1 MQDSLLK
8 TGDTYFTLPPSQTD
22 TFFPVMR
29 LLIPQLD
36 KGRPAYG
43 MKETVLAK
51 YYIEILNIAKDSVDA
66 KKLLNYRAPTS
77 AKQVTGGNGML
88 LPKTNAFTLI
98 SMRAEVYVC
107 VFVQQ

>member
-1 MQDSLLK
+1 
-8 TGDTYFTLPPSQTD
+8 
-22 TFFPVMR
+22 MR

-51 YYIEILNIAKDSVDA
+51 YYIEILSIAKDSVDA

-77 AKQVTGGNGML
+77 AKQVGL
-88 LPKTNAFTLI
+88 LKIVL
-98 SMRAEVYVC
+98 
-107 VFVQQ
+107 